1 MTHILRIDTSQAV
14 RDGFLL
20 LVEQLKMMS
29 MGVSVLDLFPISIPI
44 SSRLS
49 LKVENT
55 GNVISPQS
63 VVCQECTSLN

>member
-1 MTHILRIDTSQAV
+1 MTHILHIDASQVV
-14 RDGFLL
+14 RDGILAVCRT
-20 LVEQLKMMS
+20 VENDKY
-29 MGVSVLDLFPISIPI
+29 GGSVLDLFPISIPI

-63 VVCQECTSLN
+63 VVCQECTSFN